1 VSTNAA
7 FGQLAWRLTRV
18 VGASLLRRCCVGVD
32 VGVDVGVVDSYHRH
46 MTATL
51 TKAPPADDDGA
62 SLLSQFGSTPEQR
75 VERALKELANG
86 KAVVLVD
93 DEDRENEGDLVVA
106 AERCTPALI
115 NFMAKEGRGLI
126 CLTLTDERLKTL
138 DLPLM
143 VDKNTS
149 SFSTAFTVSIE
160 AKEGVTTGISAAD
173 RAHTIAVA
181 IDDSSRPSDLVRP
194 GHIFPLRAQ
203 PGGVLVRTGQTE
215 GSVDLARLAG
225 LKPAGVICEILNDD
239 GTMARLPEL
248 VTFAEKHDLM
258 VLSVA
263 DIITWRLRHES
274 LIERTA
280 EVEVDTPFGPFR
292 ALAFRSR
299 VQTPGLGFEEALALV
314 KGSDE
319 LLAARSEDESVEAPA
334 VRVHSGDP
342 LTDVFGGILDR
353 GGLMLHGAMKAV
365 AAEPAGVILYL
376 PKSPAPITFVDAL
389 KDIADARAAGT
400 GLPERDR
407 APRGQSPVV
416 RHFGTGAQILR
427 SLGISRMRLLT
438 NNPVRLNA
446 LGGFG
451 IEITERIGF
460 DT

>member
-1 VSTNAA
+1 MPVRLSQVSPPPDEE
-7 FGQLAWRLTRV
+7 V
-18 VGASLLRRCCVGVD
+18 SLLHRFGV
-32 VGVDVGVVDSYHRH
+32 
-46 MTATL
+46 
-51 TKAPPADDDGA
+51 
-62 SLLSQFGSTPEQR
+62 TPELR
-75 VERALKELANG
+75 VERALKELKAG

-106 AERCTPALI
+106 AECCTAAHI

-126 CLTLTDERLKTL
+126 CLTVTDERLQQL
-138 DLPLM
+138 ELPLM

-160 AKEGVTTGISAAD
+160 ARHGVTTGISAAD
-173 RAHTIAVA
+173 RAQTIAVA
-181 IDDSSRPSDLVRP
+181 IADATRPQDLVRP

-248 VTFAEKHDLM
+248 VVFAEKFDIM

-263 DIITWRLRHES
+263 DIIAWRLRHES
-274 LIERTA
+274 LIERST
-280 EVEVDTPFGPFR
+280 EVEVDTPYGTFR
-292 ALAFRSR
+292 AIAFRSL
-299 VQTPGLGFEEALALV
+299 VKTPGAEHEEALALV

-319 LLAARSEDESVEAPA
+319 DLARLSDDDSGPAPA

-365 AAEPAGVILYL
+365 AREQAGVILYL
-376 PKSPAPITFVDAL
+376 PKAPGPISFVDAL
-389 KDIADARAAGT
+389 KDLAASRAAGK

-416 RHFGTGAQILR
+416 RHYGTGAQILR
-427 SLGISRMRLLT
+427 SLGVRRMRLLT
-438 NNPVRLNA
+438 NNPFRLGA
-446 LGGFG
+446 LRGFG
-451 IEITERIGF
+451 IEITDRMEF

>member
-1 VSTNAA
+1 MTAH
-7 FGQLAWRLTRV
+7 LTSV
-18 VGASLLRRCCVGVD
+18 PPPVDEPSLL
-32 VGVDVGVVDSYHRH
+32 HR
-46 MTATL
+46 
-51 TKAPPADDDGA
+51 
-62 SLLSQFGSTPEQR
+62 FGETPELR
-75 VERALKELANG
+75 VERALRELAAG

-106 AERCTPALI
+106 AERCTPQQI

-126 CLTLTDERLKTL
+126 CLTLTDERLQQL
-138 DLPLM
+138 ELPLM

-160 AKEGVTTGISAAD
+160 ARDGVTTGISAAD

-181 IDDSSRPSDLVRP
+181 IADGTRPADLVRP

-239 GTMARLPEL
+239 GTMARLPDL
-248 VTFAEKHDLM
+248 VVFAEKFDLM

-280 EVEVDTPFGPFR
+280 EVDVDTPYGTFR
-292 ALAFRSR
+292 AIAFRSM
-299 VQTPGLGFEEALALV
+299 VKTPGHVGHEEALALV

-319 LLAARSEDESVEAPA
+319 QLARLSDDESADAPA

-365 AAEPAGVILYL
+365 AKEQAGVILYL
-376 PKSPAPITFVDAL
+376 PKAPTPISFVDAL
-389 KDIADARAAGT
+389 KDLADARAAGK
-400 GLPERDR
+400 GLPEKDR

-416 RHFGTGAQILR
+416 RHYGTGAQILR
-427 SLGISRMRLLT
+427 SLGIRRMRLLT
-438 NNPVRLNA
+438 NNPFRLNA
-446 LGGFG
+446 LKGFG